1 MRKIYS
7 MVAFAAMSLM
17 SLTANAQYEVPAENP
32 VLQSEAYN
40 YRLYKDVN
48 FAGLTINGN
57 PIEEGTISFNGAS
70 TTEIKF
76 NGYDPYRCSTEG
88 LENLWCAVAT
98 PNYTADRGI
107 VTNGSGP
114 RGLLLSG
121 MKTGQI
127 IVLQG
132 RNGGYNTGETDA
144 EYNGFCVP
152 NGSRYNA
159 NTGWVWE
166 LFDPLQVEDISPE
179 IHAAQDAAAL
189 EAGEITEEETAHDTY
204 LYLRVLNDGWVS
216 IPMERAASIG
226 GYQIWIDAAAAEA
239 VTTPQLKVVGVNH
252 DARNIEFKPGE
263 STFGATV
270 ATYYS
275 IDGSDPI
282 FLKDTDEV
290 DHWEY
295 VYETDEEGNQVVTD
309 STAVYKKV
317 LDRDLV
323 EEIGDYGDNL
333 FNPEDGSIYVNASED
348 EDGDGIITVKA
359 ASVSVES
366 GAISDVV
373 SIDVP
378 VGEITLNAPGFA
390 WTGIS
395 GTDRIYKIT
404 WVNNTICGEDYNF
417 TVETGEGAYFELTS
431 AEIST
436 FTVPSA
442 TWVKATVKV
451 EGYLDGEAVKEVDV
465 PNLSI
470 NRKSDKAHD
479 WDFVHPTDEQKAI
492 IRGEVIESCYIIAE
506 NGDSLVYSAEEYE
519 NGISND
525 GKDLSGAT
533 PNYAPSCWWWDGGNL
548 RATLN
553 VNSDTIVDASLLH
566 DLNANGYGYVEDKA
580 GIFDGLELS
589 CPPNASN
596 NSCIF
601 QYIGKGDWADGGYEG
616 DGITELGVYLMAA
629 GTFTFPRE
637 VAKAGELVAIYTGTG
652 GSNYTNTRTLTIYEV
667 PTTEPLSVRVSSA
680 THVFYID
687 VYTYDNLPE
696 DEYDPTGIEAPVA
709 PAAKAISG
717 IYSING
723 ARLAAPQKGINIV
736 KYSDGSVKKILVK

>member
-1 MRKIYS
+1 

-17 SLTANAQYEVPAENP
+17 SLTANAQYDVPAENP

-57 PIEEGTISFNGAS
+57 PIEEGTISFNGAE
-70 TTEIKF
+70 TTEISF
-76 NGYDPYRCSTEG
+76 NGSYKPYRCSIEG
-88 LENLWCAVAT
+88 LENLWCAVTT
-98 PNYTADRGI
+98 PNYTAERGL

-114 RGLLLSG
+114 RGLFLSG
-121 MKTGQI
+121 MRAGQI
-127 IVLQG
+127 IVVQG
-132 RNGGYNTGETDA
+132 KNGGYNTGETDA

-152 NGSRYNA
+152 NGNRYSA
-159 NTGWVWE
+159 NTNWVWE
-166 LFDPLQVEDISPE
+166 MYDPLQVEDISPE

-189 EAGEITEEETAHDTY
+189 AAGEISEEETAHDTY

-216 IPMERAASIG
+216 IAMERGATVG

-366 GAISDVV
+366 GAVSDVV

-378 VGEITLNAPGFA
+378 VGEITLNAPEFA

-395 GTDRIYKIT
+395 GTDRIYKII

-417 TVETGEGAYFELTS
+417 TVETGEGAYHELTA
-431 AEIST
+431 AEIPT
-436 FTVPSA
+436 FTIPSA

-470 NRKSDKAHD
+470 NRKSDKVHD
-479 WDFVHPTDEQKAI
+479 WDFVNPTDEQKAI

-525 GKDLSGAT
+525 GKMDLSGAI
-533 PNYAPSCWWWDGGNL
+533 PNYAVSCWDWNAGNY
-548 RATLN
+548 RATLK
-553 VNSDTIVDASLLH
+553 VSSDTIVDASLLH